1 MNHFNIPGQSRS
13 GVRIATLV
21 LVQTGTYQDQQLRP
35 FEVRVTENVISQL
48 QRATNDGRN
57 LGVSAVQDVATDVIV
72 PVSQVEGAVGIQN
85 GWNMRRFRGLMKVY
99 EEHPV
104 FKGTVTQR
112 IFFIYTD
119 NSDASTNYLEPAMRI
134 YFNSE
139 TVISESIRN
148 TIAGPQR
155 QALIT
160 GSNQIVT
167 PVDMVGG
174 QNGLYSKP
182 TAHLIRPED
191 AFSIGQTMHTI
202 QRLQQSG
209 QYPGQID
216 RAIDHRTMV
225 GEVGAYQYSHRRDT
239 SPTRYLSDTLGAFH
253 HAVQESQMENEPGM
267 FGAANMEITLGEAQ
281 SHVANSD
288 IHKNS
293 FLALLKE
300 RCGYMERGFVTFGD
314 LCREFPEAATKE
326 VTTFSMD
333 DGRGIRQVYHA
344 GQSNHFRGADYT
356 SIGASMLAQTIPS
369 LMMDTFFRTVSF
381 AVTNGMGPGQYLFEF
396 HPETSRSIIDGVNMI
411 QYVREFERRLYTDA
425 LNSISRNNEI
435 PFRISMSSDLSGDSV
450 IDISINN
457 EEVVRFVAPT
467 FSDSLFS
474 PVITRNDALP
484 GQISN
489 SLMYLVQSVIPNNQQ
504 STAVDFM
511 QQGMGQPQQNHMVQ
525 GYVHP
530 VAPAATMQSGV
541 KQNAVD
547 FGQL

>member
-1 MNHFNIPGQSRS
+1 MNQFNIPGQSRA
-13 GVRIATLV
+13 GVRVALLV
-21 LVQTGTYQDQQLRP
+21 LVQTGTYQEQMLRP
-35 FEVRVTENVISQL
+35 FEVRVTDQVISSL
-48 QRATNDGRN
+48 QRATNEGRN

-72 PVSQVEGAVGIQN
+72 PVSQVEGSVGIQN
-85 GWNMRRFRGLMKVY
+85 GWSMRRFRGMMKVY
-99 EEHPV
+99 EEHPI
-104 FKGTVTQR
+104 FKGTLTQR
-112 IFFIYTD
+112 IFFVYTD
-119 NSDASTNYLEPAMRI
+119 NSDASSNFLDPNMRI

-148 TIAGPQR
+148 TVAGPQR

-202 QRLQQSG
+202 NRLQTTG
-209 QYPGQID
+209 VYPGQID

-239 SPTRYLSDTLGAFH
+239 SPVRYLSDTLGAFH
-253 HAVQESQMENEPGM
+253 HAVQEGQMEADPGM
-267 FGAANMEITLGEAQ
+267 FGAANMEVTLGEAQ

-300 RCGYMERGFVTFGD
+300 RCGYMERGYVTFGD
-314 LCREFPEAATKE
+314 LCREFPETQTSE

-333 DGRGIRQVYHA
+333 NGQSIRRVNYA
-344 GQSNHFRGADYT
+344 EQSNHFKGADYT

-381 AVTNGMGPGQYLFEF
+381 AVTNGPVRGQYLFEF
-396 HPETSRSIIDGVNMI
+396 HADNSRSIIDGINMI

-425 LNSISRNNEI
+425 LNSISRMNEV
-435 PFRISMSSDLSGDSV
+435 PFRISMSSDLAGDSV

-489 SLMYLVQSVIPNNQQ
+489 SLMYLVQKVIPNNTQ
-504 STAVDFM
+504 TGAVDFM
-511 QQGMGQPQQNHMVQ
+511 NQGQPQQQQNYMVQ
-525 GYVHP
+525 GYTHP
-530 VAPAATMQSGV
+530 TAPAATMQSGAQ
-541 KQNAVD
+541 QNAVD